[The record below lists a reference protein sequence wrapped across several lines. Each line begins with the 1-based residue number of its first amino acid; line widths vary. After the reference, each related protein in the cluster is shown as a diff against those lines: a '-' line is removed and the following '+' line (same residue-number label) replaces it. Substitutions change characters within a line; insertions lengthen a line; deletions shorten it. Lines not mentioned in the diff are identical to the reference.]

1 MEDLRIDIPTV
12 EKHMKKPLLPYGLKR
27 FILYP
32 VGMIMT
38 AVGIALS
45 LTLFLAIIGIPL
57 FISGMTLLVIGGVA
71 KTVQCPYCD
80 KSNMVRERS
89 EDFKCKRCEKPV
101 KISWIYEKPRP

>member
-12 EKHMKKPLLPYGLKR
+12 EKHMKKPLLPYELKR

-32 VGMIMT
+32 VGMLMT
-38 AVGIALS
+38 IVGIVLS
-45 LTLFLAIIGIPL
+45 LTIFLAVIGIPM
-57 FISGMTLLVIGGVA
+57 IIAGMVAALTGTLMQP
-71 KTVQCPYCD
+71 VQCPYCD